1 MSLSILNNL
10 SAMTAENNL
19 NQTQASLQTTLTQ
32 LSSGSKINS
41 GSDDAA
47 GLSIA
52 NGLTANIAAL
62 NQSVQNATNGVGL
75 LQTADGALSQVS
87 SLLNRA
93 VTLATEASNGGLTT
107 AQSAAIQNEYSTI
120 QTQIGNIGTTT
131 NFNGKAVFQNNNNA
145 SFTST
150 QGSTGS
156 PLTSATVLSTGGQ
169 VSITDA
175 QTGGTFVYTNAA
187 SGTIADLT
195 TAVTNAVAAGTLSAG
210 TTAGIVGNNLV
221 IATTTPNDS
230 LKVSTNDAVLGPMD
244 ATNVTA
250 NSAAV
255 YMGDGTQTGS
265 QTVTTSIANLNTTN
279 LGLSASATVLES
291 TNTAQTELNAINAA
305 ISTVA
310 GWRGNIGA
318 NVNQLTAAT
327 NVMTN
332 QVQNLT
338 SAESGISDANIGQT
352 VGNMT
357 KYNTLQ
363 QTGISALQ
371 QANQAS
377 QTILKLLQ

>member
-10 SAMTAENNL
+10 SALTAENNL
-19 NQTQASLQTTLTQ
+19 DITQSNLQHTLTQ

-62 NQSVQNATNGVGL
+62 TQSVQNATNGTGL
-75 LQTADGALSQVS
+75 LQTADGALSQVTT
-87 SLLNRA
+87 LLNRA

-120 QTQIGNIGTTT
+120 LTQIGNIGTTT

-150 QGSTGS
+150 QASLLTTTPLTTGS
-156 PLTSATVLSTGGQ
+156 Q

-175 QTGGTFVYTNAA
+175 KTGGTFVFTNPAA
-187 SGTIADLT
+187 GTIAGLT
-195 TAVTNAVAAGTLSAG
+195 TAVANAVTAGTLSAG
-210 TTAGIVGNNLV
+210 TTASIVGGKLV
-221 IATTTPNDS
+221 IATTTPGDSLTVSDNDS
-230 LKVSTNDAVLGPMD
+230 VLGAMAPTTT
-244 ATNVTA
+244 TN
-250 NSAAV
+250 NSADV
-255 YMGDGTQTGS
+255 YMGDGTASGANS
-265 QTVTTSIANLNTTN
+265 VTTSITDLTTAN
-279 LGLSASATVLES
+279 LGLGSVANALEATG
-291 TNTAQTELNAINAA
+291 TAGTELNAINAA

-310 GWRGNIGA
+310 SWRGTVGA
-318 NVNQLTAAT
+318 SVNDLTAAT
-327 NVMTN
+327 NIMNN

-338 SAESGISDANIGQT
+338 SAQSGISDADIGKT
-352 VGNMT
+352 VANMT
-357 KYNTLQ
+357 KFTTLQ
-363 QTGISALQ
+363 QTGIAALQ